1 MTARSLMRLVFV
13 LICVKGAAGACA
25 SETKLVK
32 IGIAAPLTGFSASY
46 GKDEENAAKL
56 AFEEANQ

>member
-1 MTARSLMRLVFV
+1 MRLVFV